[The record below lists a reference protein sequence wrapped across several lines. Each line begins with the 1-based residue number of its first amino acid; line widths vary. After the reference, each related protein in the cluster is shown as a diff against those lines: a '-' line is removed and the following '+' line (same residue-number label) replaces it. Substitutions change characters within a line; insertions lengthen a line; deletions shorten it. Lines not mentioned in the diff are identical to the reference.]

1 MESNEIV
8 FGPELF
14 FFYVLFHALGIGVL
28 GTKRTKKRTQSV
40 KQKDNCGYFK
50 R

>member
-28 GTKRTKKRTQSV
+28 TLIIWGVLEVVSLF
-40 KQKDNCGYFK
+40 N
-50 R
+50 

>member
-8 FGPELF
+8 FGRELF

-28 GTKRTKKRTQSV
+28 TLIIWGVLEVVSLF
-40 KQKDNCGYFK
+40 N
-50 R
+50 

>member
-28 GTKRTKKRTQSV
+28 TLIIWGV
-40 KQKDNCGYFK
+40 LALFN
-50 R
+50 

>member
-28 GTKRTKKRTQSV
+28 TLIIWGV
-40 KQKDNCGYFK
+40 LEVLVLFN
-50 R
+50 